1 MVEAVIGRDL
11 CWRIGRFL
19 YLGARRE
26 LGNDAT
32 SNGEYALI
40 GWVAARIA
48 QQRHGVIAGK
58 PVKVSIVDIGANVGD
73 WTERALHELESLG
86 IGDNTCIH
94 AFEPAPDQN
103 AYLRNRL
110 ASAVADGRVQVHAE
124 AVGATRAIAK
134 FTVTGSRAGTSA
146 LFAGAPAGGDQIDVE
161 VLTLDDVTTR
171 AGLDEIVLVK
181 IDTEGNDFNVIR
193 GGSNLLR
200 DGRVLVVQ
208 FEYNWR
214 WVGFGHCLR
223 SVFGAIENTSYVFG
237 RLTQDGIEVH
247 EEWHPELEHYFE
259 TNYVLV
265 RRDVLPFLPHT
276 PVMFGV
282 SSTVRPA

>member
-1 MVEAVIGRDL
+1 
-11 CWRIGRFL
+11 L

-32 SNGEYALI
+32 SNGEYALL

-48 QQRHGVIAGK
+48 QHDQSVIAEK
-58 PVKVSIVDIGANVGD
+58 PMKAVIVDIGANLGD
-73 WTERALHELESLG
+73 WTERALRVLQSIG
-86 IGDNTCIH
+86 VGDNACIH

-103 AYLRNRL
+103 AYLRKRF
-110 ASAVADGRVQVHAE
+110 ASAVRDGRVHVHSE
-124 AVGATRAIAK
+124 AVGATRAMAQ
-134 FTVTGSRAGTSA
+134 FSVTGSRAGTSA
-146 LFAGAPAGGDQIDVE
+146 LYAGAPSGGHQIDVE
-161 VLTLDDVTTR
+161 VVTLDDVATR
-171 AGLDEIVLVK
+171 AGLNEVALVK
-181 IDTEGNDFNVIR
+181 IDTEGNDFNVIK

-200 DGRVLVVQ
+200 GGRVLVVQ

-223 SVFGAIENTSYVFG
+223 SVFGAIENTNYVFG
-237 RLTQDGIEVH
+237 RLTQYGIEVH
-247 EEWHPELEHYFE
+247 DAWHPELEHYFE

-276 PVMFGV
+276 RVMFGV
-282 SSTVRPA
+282 FGTVRSV